1 MRLTIA
7 MRDSIRRALTSKQ
20 FDGIK
25 KGLEKQEH
33 EVALAV
39 YNHVFD
45 AATRKK
51 MDALPAGWL
60 PKISGMLVRIPSG
73 GTDRIYLG
81 QDLPIPFEKYQNY
94 NLPMLLDAKDSK
106 SRIAKRVIRLFD
118 KKAQLRQDEKDLTRE
133 VRVALSSFNTDK
145 QVLDKWPEIA
155 EQVKAVCGTGVMTTV
170 LAPRLCELNKKL
182 GLIP

>member
-1 MRLTIA
+1 MRLTIM
-7 MRDSIRRALTSKQ
+7 MRDKIRCLLVDKQ

-25 KGLEKQEH
+25 KGLVKQEH

-39 YNHVFD
+39 YNHAFD
-45 AATRKK
+45 VLTRKK
-51 MDALPAGWL
+51 MGSLPAGWL

-73 GTDRIYLG
+73 GTDRLYLEH
-81 QDLPIPFEKYQNY
+81 DLPVPFERYQSYNY
-94 NLPMLLDAKDSK
+94 PMLLDAKDGK
-106 SRIAKRVIRLFD
+106 SRTAKRVIRLLD
-118 KKAQLRQDEKDLTRE
+118 KKAQLKKDEKDLTRE

-155 EQVKAVCGTGVMTTV
+155 KQVKQVCGSGVMTTV
-170 LAPRLCELNKKL
+170 LAPRLEELNKKL